1 MEFQNLTSSDPAV
14 KKEFEKNLKK
24 KIYKATKK
32 LKWAAILR
40 ISHFQKSK
48 YLQTVICLR
57 GTIGKYFNRVR
68 GFGVFMEAQ
77 GRPPK
82 IVWLVTGGLT

>member
-57 GTIGKYFNRVR
+57 KVGKYFNRIR
-68 GFGVFMEAQ
+68 GFGVFKEAE

-82 IVWLVTGGLT
+82 LSGGSLVV